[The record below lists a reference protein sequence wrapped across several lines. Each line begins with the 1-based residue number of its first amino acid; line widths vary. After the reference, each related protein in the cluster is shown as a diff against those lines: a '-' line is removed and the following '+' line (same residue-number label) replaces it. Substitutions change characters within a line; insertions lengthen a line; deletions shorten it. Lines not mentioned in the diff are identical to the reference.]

1 MQKMEVDPDQ
11 PPYISGAVVRR
22 LTPMGA
28 LIAALKNAFVD
39 GAASPPRQHYDLPG
53 HGTLLLMPAW
63 RGEVN
68 AGVKVVTIYSRSE
81 PSVQATYLLLDGR
94 SGRPRAILD
103 GTMITKRR
111 TAAASALAAGML
123 ARPEAH
129 RLLVLGTG
137 ALVPHLVE
145 AYRAVRPIN
154 EVSIWGRDHDKARA
168 CAAAIQCRGLS
179 VQAVIDRQQGFG
191 RADIISA
198 ATLSTT
204 ALVTGAELNPGTH
217 VDLIGAFKPEMCEA
231 DPTCFARARVFVDTR
246 DGALTEAGDLLQAIA
261 AGALT
266 ADRIEADLA
275 DLCAGRHCG
284 RGDDAQAITVFKS
297 VGTAIEDLTAAET
310 VCRAWILERQHA

>member
-1 MQKMEVDPDQ
+1 MKMDPDQ
-11 PPYISGAVVRR
+11 PPYISGAAVRR

-63 RGEVN
+63 RGEVTV
-68 AGVKVVTIYSRSE
+68 GVKVVTIYSRSE

-111 TAAASALAAGML
+111 TAAASALAADML
-123 ARPEAH
+123 ARPGAR

-168 CAAAIQCRGLS
+168 CAAAIQCQGLA
-179 VQAVIDRQQGFG
+179 VQAVTDRQQALG

-204 ALVTGAELNPGTH
+204 ALVTGADLNPGTH
-217 VDLIGAFKPEMCEA
+217 VDLIGASLAVGAAAGVLAHAAATGPPLRMPAILPATSVLWMRCSATFSTTVPTLTGIAATSSMTIA
-231 DPTCFARARVFVDTR
+231 DP
-246 DGALTEAGDLLQAIA
+246 GGGSA
-261 AGALT
+261 AGHT
-266 ADRIEADLA
+266 
-275 DLCAGRHCG
+275 GSRHP
-284 RGDDAQAITVFKS
+284 QVTS
-297 VGTAIEDLTAAET
+297 VTIVLPASAS
-310 VCRAWILERQHA
+310 V

>member
-1 MQKMEVDPDQ
+1 
-11 PPYISGAVVRR
+11 VRR
-22 LTPMGA
+22 LTPMRA
-28 LIAALKNAFVD
+28 LIAALKNAFVH

-63 RGEVN
+63 RGEVTT
-68 AGVKVVTIYSRSE
+68 GIKVVTIYSRSE
-81 PSVQATYLLLDGR
+81 PSVQATYLLLEGR
-94 SGRPRAILD
+94 SGRLRAILD

-111 TAAASALAAGML
+111 TAAASALAADML

-145 AYRAVRPIN
+145 AYCAVRPIH

-168 CAAAIQCRGLS
+168 CAAAIECRGLS
-179 VQAVIDRQQGFG
+179 VQAVTDRRQALG

-231 DPTCFARARVFVDTR
+231 DPTSFARARVFVDTR
-246 DGALTEAGDLLQAIA
+246 AGALSEAGDLLQAIA
-261 AGALT
+261 ADALT

-275 DLCAGRHCG
+275 DLCAGRHRG
-284 RGDDAQAITVFKS
+284 RGEDAQAITLFKA
-297 VGTAIEDLTAAET
+297 VGTAIEDLAVAET
-310 VCRAWILERQHA
+310 VCRAWMLERRHA